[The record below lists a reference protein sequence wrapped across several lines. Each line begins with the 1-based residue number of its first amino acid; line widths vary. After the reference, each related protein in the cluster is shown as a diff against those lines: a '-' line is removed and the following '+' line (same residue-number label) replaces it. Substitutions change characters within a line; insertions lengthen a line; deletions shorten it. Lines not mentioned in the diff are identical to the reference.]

1 MTASPRDDQQPDR
14 PRRLMDL
21 VVLSAILGL
30 SGLFTAA
37 FFWLMVAIRS

>member
-1 MTASPRDDQQPDR
+1 
-14 PRRLMDL
+14 MDM
-21 VVLSAILGL
+21 VIMGAIFGL